1 MIHDFSKYGEDH
13 YNESLSV
20 DEINLPHLC
29 NVYIKFHIV

>member
-1 MIHDFSKYGEDH
+1 MIYDFSKYREDH

-20 DEINLPHLC
+20 HEISFPHLC